1 MIRQPETVSMDT
13 ERAFLW
19 VTPEPIGTRE
29 LIETTARE
37 FNLTVRFCVYEE
49 LLKLMRKRCDVIGIE
64 IGAHP
69 EPGLA
74 LTRAVHE
81 RLPRVPILA
90 ASTDNSVSMMREAL
104 EAGASDFISLPLAA
118 QELHKALIKLSHQA
132 TTPHAGL
139 HEEMGEIITICGAR
153 GGLGVTTLAVNLA
166 VRLTMLTGAKVALVD
181 LDLQR
186 GDVSTFLNLQPTQSL
201 ATIAGAH
208 GEVDELFLYSTLTRH
223 PSGVFVMAAPT
234 EIEDAD
240 SIGHDD
246 VVTVLELLR
255 ARFRYT
261 IIDTARMLTAA
272 TLAALE
278 RTDRVLV
285 LTDLSVPGVR
295 AARRTIDLLGRL
307 TTPAPR
313 VDLLVSEIVPSPVG
327 LSEAVRVIGKEPFMT
342 IPRDEAAASR
352 AVTAGVPLNGN
363 RPAPLSMAIKEL
375 AAKLAGIEPDPKG
388 KRPLLQRLFSKGVSP

>member
-1 MIRQPETVSMDT
+1 MQT
-13 ERAFLW
+13 ERTFLW
-19 VTPEPIGTRE
+19 VTPEPVASRE

-37 FNLTVRFCVYEE
+37 FNLTVRFCVYDG
-49 LLKLMRKRCDVIGIE
+49 LFNLMRSQRCDLIGIE
-64 IGAHP
+64 FGEDP

-74 LTRAVHE
+74 LTRELHE
-81 RLPRVPILA
+81 RLPRMPVLA
-90 ASTDNSVSMMREAL
+90 ASADNSVSVMRQAI
-104 EAGASDFISLPLAA
+104 EAGACDFIALPLSA
-118 QELHKALIKLSHQA
+118 QELHKALIKLSHQP
-132 TTPHAGL
+132 TVVNRSL
-139 HEEMGEIITICGAR
+139 SGEVGEVITLCGAR

-166 VRLTMLTGAKVALVD
+166 VRLTALTGTKVALVD

-278 RTDRVLV
+278 QTDRVLV

-313 VDLLVSEIVPSPVG
+313 VDLLVTEIVISPVG
-327 LSEAVRVIGKEPFMT
+327 LTEAVRAIGKEPFMT

-352 AVTAGVPLNGN
+352 AVNAGAPLNGTK
-363 RPAPLSMAIKEL
+363 PSSLKVAIEEL
-375 AAKLAGIEPDPKG
+375 AAKLAGVDSEPKT
-388 KRPLLQRLFSKGVSP
+388 KRGLLQRIFTKGASV